1 MKKDINRIAIEMTV
15 RRLLRDIQR
24 SPKRGSRNL
33 IDLMLSFSSSG
44 FQGRLFTLIRDML
57 RNEDSAYYQLAKN
70 VLAST
75 DLETLTQ
82 FGMCVGYNSC
92 TKGSR
97 LIRSLEAEHHFNIP
111 WALTLHIE
119 HPLDRQREA
128 AYASAVAQGMELG
141 IYTYFIHMSG
151 DCSPLLELFRK
162 YTDCAFVLFLDG
174 SVPQDA
180 FLRKMKELHNVML
193 CVPAGEDAVQV
204 CRILRKER
212 LLYSVYVPYRAQDK
226 ERILDGG
233 WLAPSWRPAP
243 FSRCCW
249 QTTAAPRK
257 YSRKSTAMSW
267 PRAKASS
274 TPPSW
279 LITARTCWPSTPSS
293 PTRGAAQVSAATAP
307 WPPRKGSWR
316 IHASTYLKTACATSY
331 LPRGCKIS
339 SALPRMTSDVLTRH
353 FLSSSRKA
361 SADMLSFPVS
371 HFLIAHTKASR

>member
-33 IDLMLSFSSSG
+33 IDLVLSFSSSG

-111 WALTLHIE
+111 WALTLHME

-180 FLRKMKELHNVML
+180 FLRQMKELHNVML
-193 CVPAGEDAVQV
+193 CVPAGEDTVQV
-204 CRILRKER
+204 CRILCKER

-226 ERILDGG
+226 ERILDGS
-233 WLAPSWRPAP
+233 WLAPLMEGRPFFTVLLADDGCP
-243 FSRCCW
+243 QEIQQEIYRYVLAARQSQQYSTILADYRQDILAIDTVVSDQGCSAGFCCDGALAS
-249 QTTAAPRK
+249 QKGKLEDPRFNLFKNSLRDILLAAR
-257 YSRKSTAMSW
+257 
-267 PRAKASS
+267 
-274 TPPSW
+274 
-279 LITARTCWPSTPSS
+279 L
-293 PTRGAAQVSAATAP
+293 
-307 WPPRKGSWR
+307 
-316 IHASTYLKTACATSY
+316 
-331 LPRGCKIS
+331 
-339 SALPRMTSDVLTRH
+339 
-353 FLSSSRKA
+353 
-361 SADMLSFPVS
+361 
-371 HFLIAHTKASR
+371 